1 MSRAAARYATRRL
14 IFAGFFFSV
23 GATFA
28 VIAQA
33 VLG

>member
-1 MSRAAARYATRRL
+1 MSRSVARYATRRL

-23 GATFA
+23 GVAFA

-33 VLG
+33 VIG